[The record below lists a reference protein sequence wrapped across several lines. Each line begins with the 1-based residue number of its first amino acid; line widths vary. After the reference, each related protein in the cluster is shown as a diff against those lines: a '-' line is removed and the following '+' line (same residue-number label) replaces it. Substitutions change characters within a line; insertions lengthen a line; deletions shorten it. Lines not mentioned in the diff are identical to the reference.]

1 MKGYNNTK
9 TLSVIYI
16 VYIII
21 FTVTCILMCTDWFP
35 WQFNFLRYLFSFL
48 CLFAYFPIA
57 AIIYGS
63 YSYIKTQEI
72 AAPGLKYGLWYSVL
86 GIIAFFAGAV
96 ARFDVLNASNWR
108 ERICLILFLSID
120 LLFLLR
126 LLINVG
132 LSFLSGFIT
141 HLIVSKI
148 KAKK

>member
-1 MKGYNNTK
+1 MEEYNYKK
-9 TLSVIYI
+9 TLGIIYI
-16 VYIII
+16 VYIILLA
-21 FTVTCILMCTDWFP
+21 TSHVLMDDNILFG
-35 WQFNFLRYLFSFL
+35 
-48 CLFAYFPIA
+48 LFAYFPIA

-96 ARFDVLNASNWR
+96 ARFDVLNANKWW
-108 ERICLILFLSID
+108 EKICVSLFLTID
-120 LLFLLR
+120 YFFFLE
-126 LLINVG
+126 LLISVG